1 MTIRLHLLLFSLCI
15 ICSSSVFGQESWS
28 LERCIRYAVE
38 NNINI
43 QQTELATRSSKL
55 NYDNAVG
62 AKYPN
67 LNFNLSHNYNFGGA
81 IDPTTYEFT
90 SQRIRTN
97 SANLGSSWIVY
108 QGGQIRNQID
118 RSRLDLRSA
127 ELDREQTINDITL
140 AISSAYLNILL
151 NKENLNIVEN
161 QLRISQSQMQ
171 NTQKLINAGILPEGN
186 ILDVQAQI
194 ANNELNLT
202 TASNALELSILNLKI
217 LLDLPAT
224 ETFNVITPKIEIPS
238 LDYLEALNPLA
249 IYQRALGTQP
259 SIHKAD
265 ISKLISE
272 KNLQIAEG
280 ARLPTISIS
289 GGLNTNLNT
298 ARQTVDDVT
307 LDGFKEI
314 GVLSSDFT
322 PVLAPNIVPVF
333 SDTPAGTQ
341 IRENFTQFIGASLR
355 VPIFNGFQIKNSIAQ
370 AKIGMESADLSRR
383 LIENSLM
390 NEIQIAYLDA
400 LNAARSYEAA
410 QKSISS
416 IKNSYE
422 FTKKKYDLGV
432 STALDLQLAENNY
445 SAAELQL
452 RSAKYQY
459 IFKLKVLDFYMGRP
473 IRL

>member
-1 MTIRLHLLLFSLCI
+1 MNSRFPILLLLI
-15 ICSSSVFGQESWS
+15 ILLSSASIFAQKSWS
-28 LERCIRYAVE
+28 LEECVRYALAH
-38 NNINI
+38 NITI
-43 QQTELATRSSKL
+43 MQTDIATRSSKL

-90 SQRIRTN
+90 TQRIRTN
-97 SANLGSSWIVY
+97 SANLSSGWIVY

-118 RSRLDLRSA
+118 QARLNLRSS
-127 ELDREQTINDITL
+127 EIDREQAINDITL

-151 NKENLNIVEN
+151 NKENLSIVVN
-161 QLRISQSQMQ
+161 QLNISRSQMQ
-171 NTQKLINAGILPEGN
+171 NTQKLISAGLLPEGN
-186 ILDVQAQI
+186 MLDMQAQI
-194 ANNELNLT
+194 ANNELNYT
-202 TASNALELSILNLKI
+202 TAKNALELSLLNLKI

-224 ETFNVITPKIEIPS
+224 EPFDVLVPKMDIPS
-238 LDYLEALNPLA
+238 IESLEAMNPLA

-265 ISKLISE
+265 ISKLINE
-272 KNLQIAEG
+272 KNLEIAEG
-280 ARLPTISIS
+280 ARLPTISLNA
-289 GGLNTNLNT
+289 GLNTNLNT
-298 ARQTVDDVT
+298 ARQSVDDVSI
-307 LDGFKEI
+307 DGFKEI
-314 GVLSSDFT
+314 GILSTDFT
-322 PVLAPNIVPVF
+322 PVLAPNLVPTL
-333 SDTPAGTQ
+333 SDTPTGTQ
-341 IRENFTQFIGASLR
+341 LRENFTQFIGASLR
-355 VPIFNGFQIKNSIAQ
+355 VPIFNGYQIKNNIAQ
-370 AKIGMESADLSRR
+370 ARLGIESAELNRK

-410 QKSISS
+410 EKSITS
-416 IKNSYE
+416 IRTSYE

-432 STALDLQLAENNY
+432 ATVLDVQLAENNY
-445 SAAELQL
+445 NAAELQL

-473 IRL
+473 ITL